1 MPMTL
6 LSEIKKQRS
15 GKHHFKQWQD
25 TKKQAKGHKNLY
37 SSTSKQDKNIIHE
50 KQPKEKII
58 SEMKAK
64 LEETRVPNGKFL

>member
-1 MPMTL
+1 MANITSNNDRIP
-6 LSEIKKQRS
+6 KNKPR
-15 GKHHFKQWQD
+15 D
-25 TKKQAKGHKNLY
+25 TKILY